1 MRLPSWYSRRLLLAG
16 LIGLVLIVS
25 LFVFIN
31 PFRSNDQSEIDEK
44 TNSVEKSAINKRSQ
58 RVFVQDFY
66 KIQDF
71 IDPQTQRF
79 IEHTMYSYLIENQ
92 PDLYTGTIRAGS
104 YSDKTDQK
112 GISTTKLLI
121 DIEPSMVS
129 YEITMNANRK
139 TDFQTVDIRCAPEEQ
154 QVDPSA
160 DCKDGDGRE

>member
-1 MRLPSWYSRRLLLAG
+1 MRLPSWYSRQLLLVG
-16 LIGLVLIVS
+16 LIGLALVVL
-25 LFVFIN
+25 LFVFFN
-31 PFRSNDQSEIDEK
+31 PFRSDDQPETNEK
-44 TNSVEKSAINKRSQ
+44 TNSVEQSVINKRSQ

-66 KIQDF
+66 KIKDF

-79 IEHTMYSYLIENQ
+79 IENTMYSYLIESR

-112 GISTTKLLI
+112 GISTTKLLV
-121 DIEPSMVS
+121 DVEPSKVS
-129 YEITMNANRK
+129 YAITVNANRK

-154 QVDPSA
+154 QIDPSA

>member
-31 PFRSNDQSEIDEK
+31 PFRSNDQPETDEK
-44 TNSVEKSAINKRSQ
+44 TNSVEQSVINKRSQ
-58 RVFVQDFY
+58 RVFVQDFH
-66 KIQDF
+66 KVQDF

-79 IEHTMYSYLIENQ
+79 IEHTMYSYLIKSR

-112 GISTTKLLI
+112 GISTTKLII
-121 DIEPSMVS
+121 DVEPSKVS
-129 YEITMNANRK
+129 YVITMNANRK
-139 TDFQTVDIRCAPEEQ
+139 TDFQTVDIRCAPEDQ